1 MPAADLYPLGDRFQL
16 ALDLLRA
23 HNCFETVECLP
34 PDQVSIGLEKLFCVC
49 CFLGLLSLQF
59 FWSGRLDVDV

>member
-1 MPAADLYPLGDRFQL
+1 MPAANLHPLRDCFQL

-23 HNCFETVECLP
+23 DDRFETVECLP

-49 CFLGLLSLQF
+49 RFLSL
-59 FWSGRLDVDV
+59 LPL